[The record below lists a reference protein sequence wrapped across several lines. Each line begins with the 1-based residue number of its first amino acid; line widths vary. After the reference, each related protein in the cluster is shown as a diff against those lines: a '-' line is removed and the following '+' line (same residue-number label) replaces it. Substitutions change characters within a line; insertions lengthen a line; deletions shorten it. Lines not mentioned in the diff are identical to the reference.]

1 MSGHADTKTIDQF
14 LAENPDVDVSRY
26 WERCWGILSGVKD
39 RIATRFPDLER
50 EPNTRDRDYYTSPN
64 GEWEG
69 SMKAWSGPGV
79 EWLVN
84 SWLGNRTASILDMNA
99 TAFLGQETDVP
110 HLVIVFGTIPKLFFY
125 ADYTPRRNL
134 MTDVDYL
141 DRYYGDDVNQ
151 WYLGL
156 RGHEDF
162 QWSVSHGTYM
172 RALTN
177 PATQSL
183 MGELDDANIDV
194 LEKYVDEMV
203 TRWLNWIDD
212 APGVPHE
219 HREELQRADHTIR
232 EMGYARDPMN
242 KLAVQVFGEGNVDHM
257 VQVRMGHEQ
266 MARDRRYETGKQ

>member
-1 MSGHADTKTIDQF
+1 MIKSADTKTIDQF
-14 LAENPDVDVSRY
+14 LAENPDVDVTRY

-39 RIATRFPDLER
+39 RIAARFPDLER
-50 EPNTRDRDYYTSPN
+50 EANTRDRDYYTSPN
-64 GEWEG
+64 GDWEG
-69 SMKAWSGPGV
+69 SMKAWSGPGM

-84 SWLGNRTASILDMNA
+84 SWLGNRQPSILDMNA

-134 MTDVDYL
+134 MTDTDYL

-151 WYLGL
+151 WYLAL
-156 RGHEDF
+156 RGNENF
-162 QWSVSHGTYM
+162 QWSVSHGNYM

-183 MGELDDANIDV
+183 MGELSDANIDV
-194 LEKYVDEMV
+194 LETYIDGKV
-203 TRWLNWIDD
+203 TRWLGWLDTAN
-212 APGVPHE
+212 AVPE
-219 HREELQRADHTIR
+219 ADRAALQKDDHTIR

-242 KLAVQVFGEGNVDHM
+242 KLAVQVFGEGM
-257 VQVRMGHEQ
+257 VEGMVEMRMGREQ
-266 MARDRRYETGKQ
+266 MLRNMRY